1 MGHWLTVGLAEQA
14 LTMALANQD
23 PLAKLLHHSVFGSQY
38 AAARY
43 QLMLT
48 THGMT
53 INMSK
58 RGRCYDNAC
67 VESFFEMLKHEIV
80 YHRHYAT
87 R

>member
-1 MGHWLTVGLAEQA
+1 MGHWLTVESAEQA

-48 THGMT
+48 THGIT
-53 INMSK
+53 TNMSK
-58 RGRCYDNAC
+58 RGSCW
-67 VESFFEMLKHEIV
+67 
-80 YHRHYAT
+80 AT
-87 R
+87 LC